1 MNSNTN
7 LNTDNIPT
15 ITVKKQDNLREFK
28 NFNALSLRGRACEGL
43 LQARKKNNR
52 IEPLSC
58 IRNFSL
64 NCNIFGHYCAKI
76 DIIKY
81 NTMQSIINEF
91 VCKLSNDLSKLKLTI
106 LIKKLE
112 EVQSDFH
119 IHSFNHQY
127 MLDNNKI
134 FTICNKCLGTHHLS
148 GTIISDKINLECEYV
163 QFDDSTW
170 REIYDNQIYTNIQK
184 RLKGRHLKRRH
195 RKRTSSLSDIPDT
208 SQNIIIEQSIRPRAN
223 SDIS

>member
-1 MNSNTN
+1 MNQTNNLFTNFIKNTS
-7 LNTDNIPT
+7 I
-15 ITVKKQDNLREFK
+15 KR
-28 NFNALSLRGRACEGL
+28 
-43 LQARKKNNR
+43 
-52 IEPLSC
+52 LSC

-91 VCKLSNDLSKLKLTI
+91 VCKLSYDLSKLKLTI

-119 IHSFNHQY
+119 IHSFDYKY
-127 MLDNNKI
+127 MLDHNTF
-134 FTICNKCLGTHHLS
+134 FTICNKCLGTYHLC
-148 GTIISDKINLECEYV
+148 GTITPDKIKLENEYV
-163 QFDDSTW
+163 QFDNSTW
-170 REIYDNQIYTNIQK
+170 REIDENKMYMNMNIQK
-184 RLKGRHLKRRH
+184 RLKERHRKRRRG

-208 SQNIIIEQSIRPRAN
+208 SQNIIVEQSIRPRAN

>member
-1 MNSNTN
+1 MNSNNN

-28 NFNALSLRGRACEGL
+28 NFNALSLRGRAHEAL
-43 LQARKKNNR
+43 IQARKKNTR
-52 IEPLSC
+52 IKPLFC
-58 IRNFSL
+58 VRTFTL
-64 NCNIFGHYCAKI
+64 NCNTFGCYSVKI
-76 DIIKY
+76 DIIKN
-81 NTMQSIINEF
+81 NTTENIINEF
-91 VCKLSNDLSKLKLTI
+91 VCKLSNDLSKLELTI

-112 EVQSDFH
+112 EIKGDFH

-148 GTIISDKINLECEYV
+148 GTIISDKINLEREYV

-170 REIYDNQIYTNIQK
+170 REIEDNQIYWDASSSPKKIKK
-184 RLKGRHLKRRH
+184 RHN
-195 RKRTSSLSDIPDT
+195 RKRTSSLSDIEDI
-208 SQNIIIEQSIRPRAN
+208 SNNIILSPRQRAY
-223 SDIS
+223 SDLS